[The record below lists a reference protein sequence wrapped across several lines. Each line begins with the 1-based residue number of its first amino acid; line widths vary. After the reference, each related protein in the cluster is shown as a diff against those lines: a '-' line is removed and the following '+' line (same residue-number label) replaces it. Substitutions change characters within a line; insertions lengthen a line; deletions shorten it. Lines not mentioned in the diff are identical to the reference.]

1 MRNTSSRPSFP
12 YHTYLISLIA
22 MLTMAPAFAQGQTCS
37 SEDDTLLQYYQMASL
52 NALIGGDINTYFDL
66 QQELP
71 TTLSSSCQV
80 YLNKLEPMRVTC
92 TQDEKNEIMQSYQT
106 AMKAAKKGNF
116 NKGFRTFKRLEK
128 KLSSACWIA
137 TNRHTAPQVVNA
149 CSNQELDHM
158 ASYSGPML
166 DASQELL
173 RNWNMEPLMKLRKEA
188 FGGLSEP
195 CATTMNNYE
204 LQLIASSFGDSD
216 ANSSYVPP
224 SIIELGDG
232 IYTVP
237 GSGACTPSGCVV
249 Y

>member
-1 MRNTSSRPSFP
+1 MRNTSHQPSFP
-12 YHTYLISLIA
+12 YHAYLISLIA
-22 MLTMAPAFAQGQTCS
+22 MITMAPAFAHGQTCS
-37 SEDDTLLQYYQMASL
+37 SEDDTLLQYYQMASI
-52 NALIGGDINTYFDL
+52 NALIGRDINTYFDL

-80 YLNKLEPMRVTC
+80 YLNKLEPMRVAC
-92 TQDEKNEIMQSYQT
+92 TQDEKNQIMRSYQV
-106 AMKAAKKGNF
+106 AVKSAEKGNA
-116 NKGFRTFKRLEK
+116 NKGFRAFKRLEK

-137 TNRHTAPQVVNA
+137 SNRHTAPQVVNA
-149 CSNQELDHM
+149 CSDQELDHM

-173 RNWNMEPLMKLRKEA
+173 RTWNMEPFLKLRKEA
-188 FGGLSEP
+188 FSGLSER
-195 CATTMNNYE
+195 CATNMNNYE
-204 LQLIASSFGDSD
+204 IQLIAASLEDVD

-232 IYTVP
+232 IYSVP